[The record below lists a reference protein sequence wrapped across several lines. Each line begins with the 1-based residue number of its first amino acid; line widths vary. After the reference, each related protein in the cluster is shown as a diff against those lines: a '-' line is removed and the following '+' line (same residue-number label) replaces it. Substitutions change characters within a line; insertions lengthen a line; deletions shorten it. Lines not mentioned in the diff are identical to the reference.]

1 MNRQTTL
8 FLGLAV
14 VLVMAV
20 FVLKAKMDEKSF
32 PQLRKPPSISPIST
46 EGLAKVPDA
55 ELLDRIYL
63 ECLRRMYVA
72 NKGFLAGP
80 QVLSES
86 ACHLWVIAML
96 EDRLCSDGFR
106 SVLSRDRQPGS
117 TPLFPSLAQL
127 RDAYRGIG
135 QETPASIIQDALSRP
150 DYGVGDQDP
159 YARLNALYLKWV
171 GTGTRPLR
179 LAYAKQRLKTL
190 FPAETSS
197 P

>member
-8 FLGLAV
+8 FLTLAV

-20 FVLKAKMDEKSF
+20 FVLRAKMDEKSF
-32 PQLRKPPSISPIST
+32 PHLRKSPSISPISN
-46 EGLAKVPDA
+46 EALAKVPDA

-63 ECLRRMYVA
+63 ECLRRMYA
-72 NKGFLAGP
+72 ADKGFLAGP
-80 QVLSES
+80 QVLSEP

-96 EDRLCSDGFR
+96 EDRLRTDGFR
-106 SVLSRDRQPGS
+106 LMLRSDRQPSS
-117 TPLFPSLAQL
+117 TPLSPSLEQL
-127 RDAYRGIG
+127 RDAYRGLG

-150 DYGVGDQDP
+150 DYGVDDQDP
-159 YARLNALYLKWV
+159 YARFNALYLKWV